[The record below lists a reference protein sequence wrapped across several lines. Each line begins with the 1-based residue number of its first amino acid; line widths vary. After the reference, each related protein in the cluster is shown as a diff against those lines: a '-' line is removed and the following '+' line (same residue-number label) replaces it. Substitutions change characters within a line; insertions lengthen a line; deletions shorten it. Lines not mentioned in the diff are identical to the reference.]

1 MVVIAVASTGAE
13 AIAFAERERPD
24 VILMDIGLPDQ
35 SGLAAGR
42 AILERWP
49 EAKILALTALND
61 RAALDEAMRIGFRGY
76 LTKETAVETFVNA
89 IHAVVDGRT
98 ASSHL
103 STRLANGSMRRGDV
117 TLMAEQLSS
126 REREVLELLV
136 RGASGTVVAER
147 LGISRNTVRTHVQG
161 ILTKLQVHSRL
172 EAATFAVKH
181 AIVTLPVADADEP
194 NEAVVGR
201 P

>member
-1 MVVIAVASTGAE
+1 MEVLAVASTAVE
-13 AIAFAERERPD
+13 AIAIADRERPD
-24 VILMDIGLPDQ
+24 IILMDIGLPDQ

-42 AILERWP
+42 AILEGWP
-49 EAKILALTALND
+49 DAKILALTALND
-61 RAALDEAMRIGFRGY
+61 RAVLEEAMRIGFRGY

-89 IHAVVDGRT
+89 IHAVIDGRSVPT
-98 ASSHL
+98 HVAS
-103 STRLANGSMRRGDV
+103 RRGNGSLRRGDV

-136 RGASGTVVAER
+136 RGASGAVVAER

-181 AIVTLPVADADEP
+181 AIVTLPLGDADEA
-194 NEAVVGR
+194 NKTGSA
-201 P
+201 

>member
-1 MVVIAVASTGAE
+1 MEVLAVATTAADAIEIAVAQ
-13 AIAFAERERPD
+13 RPD
-24 VILMDIGLPDQ
+24 IVLMDIGLPDQ

-42 AILERWP
+42 SILERWP
-49 EAKILALTALND
+49 DARILALTALND
-61 RAALDEAMRIGFRGY
+61 RAVLEEAVRIGFSGF

-89 IHAVVDGRT
+89 IHAVIDGKT
-98 ASSHL
+98 VPTHVSSRIV
-103 STRLANGSMRRGDV
+103 SGSLRRGDV

-136 RGASGTVVAER
+136 RGASGATVAER

-181 AIVTLPVADADEP
+181 AIVTLPLAEADESTKT
-194 NEAVVGR
+194 R
-201 P
+201 SL